1 LEKVMNTRV
10 DLNFQVFGQTIK
22 VDHGYPLFA
31 SICRILPEFHEA
43 VDVGLCLI
51 RGRYIG
57 NGQLNISPVS
67 SLTFRLPA
75 IKISEYINLA
85 GKTLDLDR
93 YLLRIGVPHSQALV
107 PSTTLYSHLV
117 TTKNGYDQK
126 RFEEEMKRQMETLD
140 CKGKLSVGKRKTFKL
155 HGKQVV
161 GYSVLVSELT
171 AEESIT
177 IQELGLG
184 GRRKMGCG
192 FFEPRTK

>member
-1 LEKVMNTRV
+1 MTTKMKV
-10 DLNFQVFGQTIK
+10 DLRFQVFGQSVK
-22 VDHGYPLFA
+22 VDHGYALFA
-31 SICRILPEFHEA
+31 AISRVLPEFHEA
-43 VDVGLCLI
+43 GDIGLRLI
-51 RGRYIG
+51 RGRYMG
-57 NGQLNISPVS
+57 NGQLNISPASNLV
-67 SLTFRLPA
+67 FRLPVSKVA
-75 IKISEYINLA
+75 EYINLA
-85 GKTLDLDR
+85 GKTLDLEGHQ
-93 YLLRIGVPHSQALV
+93 LRIGVPNSQALV
-107 PSTTLYSHLV
+107 PATALYSHLV
-117 TTKNGYDQK
+117 TTKNGNDQK

-177 IQELGLG
+177 LQEQGLG